1 MLMKNLNFI
10 EKKLHTK
17 HELILGMIRGKNV
30 VHYGCIDDS
39 ADIIDSKIANNIY
52 LHKLITENAKRCI
65 GIDMNTE
72 LMDYLK
78 DKHHIDNIYYGNA
91 EDPETFG
98 CDRQLLKSAD
108 ILLIPDIIEHLDNPG
123 KMLEGI
129 KQYYPAHVRILIITP
144 NPFSYLNFVFTLV
157 RREFYNAYHTCY
169 FSTNNMQVL
178 LSHYGIRMNK
188 VYPVFMPKDRSA
200 MVKIT
205 DRLINRLLFMI
216 TPGFCDNYLYECEN
230 E

>member
-1 MLMKNLNFI
+1 MLMKKLSFI
-10 EKKLHTK
+10 DKKLHTK

-52 LHKLITENAKRCI
+52 LHKLITENAKQCI
-65 GIDMNTE
+65 GIDMNPA

-78 DKHHIDNIYYGNA
+78 DKHQIDNIYFGNA
-91 EDPETFG
+91 EDPATFG
-98 CDRQLLKSAD
+98 CDLHLLQNTE

-123 KMLEGI
+123 KMMEGI
-129 KQYYPAHVRILIITP
+129 KQYYPANVRILIITP
-144 NPFSYLNFVFTLV
+144 NPFSYLNFVFTLF

-169 FSTNNMQVL
+169 FSTNNMKVL
-178 LSHYGIRMNK
+178 LEHYGIKIHK

-200 MVKIT
+200 PVRFT
-205 DRLINRLLFMI
+205 DKLINRILFLI
-216 TPGFCDNYLYECEN
+216 TPGFCDNYLYDCRFE
-230 E
+230 